1 MCWGMGCDCMWDML
15 VCMSLGTRGL
25 VDDVLGRKTWCM
37 CEAVLQ
43 HICLLSC
50 MYTLMWNYI
59 HKHVSVCIVIHLFK
73 GSFECSGKCCQC
85 VYTHTLA
92 CAYVYTCVFLRDMR
106 P

>member
-43 HICLLSC
+43 HMFTC
-50 MYTLMWNYI
+50 MHVHTHVELYT
-59 HKHVSVCIVIHLFK
+59 
-73 GSFECSGKCCQC
+73 
-85 VYTHTLA
+85 
-92 CAYVYTCVFLRDMR
+92 
-106 P
+106 

>member
-43 HICLLSC
+43 HICLLAC
-50 MYTLMWNYI
+50 MYTLM
-59 HKHVSVCIVIHLFK
+59 
-73 GSFECSGKCCQC
+73 
-85 VYTHTLA
+85 
-92 CAYVYTCVFLRDMR
+92 
-106 P
+106 